1 MRRRLRIA
9 TLSLAALVLACAA
22 QAQTFRDPM
31 RPPGSAPAPHAPGPK
46 TLKLEGVI
54 AGAQRVAIVNGQLV
68 RAGDEVAG
76 ARIIEV
82 LAGGVRY
89 SRGGQ
94 TQTLLLPGVQSIAT
108 VRLAHSSEA
117 TKP

>member
-1 MRRRLRIA
+1 MRRPLRIVSQA
-9 TLSLAALVLACAA
+9 LAALLLASAA

-31 RPPGSAPAPHAPGPK
+31 RPPGSAAAPHAPGPRV
-46 TLKLEGVI
+46 LKLEGVI
-54 AGAQRVAIVNGQLV
+54 AGAQLVAIVNGQLV

-89 SRGGQ
+89 TRAGHI
-94 TQTLLLPGVQSIAT
+94 QTLMLPGVQSIAT